1 MGIVTPAYWRH
12 QLQVAHLL
20 EQRVS
25 KVNDTLEDLPAGRAR
40 YRMSPDTGTDLYC
53 REEPLWLS
61 RVHKKCADLRSL

>member
-1 MGIVTPAYWRH
+1 
-12 QLQVAHLL
+12 LL